1 MTPSLNPREG
11 MKVNRVKEEITM
23 TAMETLMTIMMSC
36 LALVAFLSWRMDK
49 ERLLYVEKLDAMT
62 DELRRLHEDNIRLR
76 DEVSKCYVESVC
88 SYGKM
93 CRDLNKL
100 MYCVDELRWA
110 INTSKAVNKDAAEH
124 LRDPFFPEEED
135 DYGWTGPVETP
146 DNPIEKDIIEGL
158 KHDGVWDP
166 EPDNHDKRSA

>member
-11 MKVNRVKEEITM
+11 TKVNRVKEEITM

-93 CRDLNKL
+93 CRDLHKL

-110 INTSKAVNKDAAEH
+110 INTSKAVNEDAAEH

-135 DYGWTGPVETP
+135 DYGWNEPAGTP
-146 DNPIEKDIIEGL
+146 GNPIEKDIIEGL

>member
-1 MTPSLNPREG
+1 
-11 MKVNRVKEEITM
+11 MKANQVKEEITM

-62 DELRRLHEDNIRLR
+62 DELRRLREDNTRLR

-93 CRDLNKL
+93 CRDLHEL

-110 INTSKAVNKDAAEH
+110 INTSKAVNEDAAEH

-135 DYGWTGPVETP
+135 DYGWNEPAGTP
-146 DNPIEKDIIEGL
+146 GNPIEKDIIEGL

>member
-1 MTPSLNPREG
+1 
-11 MKVNRVKEEITM
+11 MKENQVKEEITM

-62 DELRRLHEDNIRLR
+62 DELRRLHEDNTRLR

-93 CRDLNKL
+93 CRDLHKL

-110 INTSKAVNKDAAEH
+110 INTSKAVNEDAAEH

-135 DYGWTGPVETP
+135 DYGWNEPAGTP
-146 DNPIEKDIIEGL
+146 GNPIEKDIIEGL

>member
-1 MTPSLNPREG
+1 
-11 MKVNRVKEEITM
+11 M

-62 DELRRLHEDNIRLR
+62 DELRRLHEDNTRLR

-93 CRDLNKL
+93 CRDLHEL

-135 DYGWTGPVETP
+135 DYGWTGPAETP
-146 DNPIEKDIIEGL
+146 DNPIEKDIIEGM

>member
-1 MTPSLNPREG
+1 MTLSLNPREG
-11 MKVNRVKEEITM
+11 MKENQVKEEITM

-62 DELRRLHEDNIRLR
+62 DELRRLREDNTRLR

-93 CRDLNKL
+93 CRDLHEL

-110 INTSKAVNKDAAEH
+110 INTSKAVNEDAAEH

-135 DYGWTGPVETP
+135 DYGWNEPAGTP
-146 DNPIEKDIIEGL
+146 GNPIEKDIIEGL